1 MKYKLKLVTNLTVVI
16 GKKIGSQNP
25 LKNTTSTVVASC
37 FDMTLLNYWQ
47 YKIFQKYKNHVVR
60 FPVTLCIVHH

>member
-37 FDMTLLNYWQ
+37 FDMTLLNY
-47 YKIFQKYKNHVVR
+47 
-60 FPVTLCIVHH
+60 